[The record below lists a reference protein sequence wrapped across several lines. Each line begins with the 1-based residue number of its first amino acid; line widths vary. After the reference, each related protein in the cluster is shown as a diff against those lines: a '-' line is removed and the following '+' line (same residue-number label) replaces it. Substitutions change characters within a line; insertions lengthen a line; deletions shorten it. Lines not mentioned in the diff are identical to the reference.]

1 MCPPDWRSFAP
12 VSDATPSSRFA
23 RQACWLPLA
32 PLLAVSAAYG
42 QEPSDEALK
51 PLSKAYVKN
60 ILLDQ
65 KAIWTSPFHMTRK
78 DAQWWLTFGAIV
90 SVAVATDRRTSRQL
104 PNTADQVAFSSHV
117 SQLGAA
123 YTLIPIAGGFYV
135 TGVLAKKA
143 EVARHGAPWRRGARR
158 CIGRVRSSQNRH
170 GPATAP
176 GGGWRRAL
184 LPRKRR
190 VPVRPR
196 PRELCPR
203 VGDRASVPQ

>member
-23 RQACWLPLA
+23 RQACWLLLA

-143 EVARHGAPWRRGARR
+143 KLRGTGSLAARRSPMHWSCPKFSKSPRAGNGPWRGMEV
-158 CIGRVRSSQNRH
+158 GTSSTEATGSR
-170 GPATAP
+170 PATP
-176 GGGWRRAL
+176 SRAL
-184 LPRKRR
+184 PSRR
-190 VPVRPR
+190 
-196 PRELCPR
+196 
-203 VGDRASVPQ
+203 